1 MSSES
6 SPVAALSNIT
16 KRFPGVLANDGIS
29 LDFHGEEIHVL
40 LGENGA
46 GKSTLI
52 GMLAGMHQPDAGE
65 IRIGGRAVKI
75 RSPRESLALGVGT
88 VFQHVLLVPT
98 LTVIEN
104 LMLGAGW
111 WRPLGY
117 AAALARFRQLS
128 SQLGLSIDALAK
140 VGRLS
145 LGEQQQIE
153 VLRALWRGG
162 RLLILDEPTAMLTP
176 QGAQHLGG
184 VMRRLKEQGVA
195 LLLVTHKL
203 PEACQWGDRISVLR
217 RGRLIGQI
225 PPDTLRGMSEA
236 QTRDA
241 ALGMMFGGEAATR
254 DGAVR
259 RGERSFSGE
268 RRGDGGTP
276 PRLSVRALRTVA
288 SPGECPLREVSFE
301 VWPGEILGIAGIDG
315 NGQKHLAEVLAGQR
329 RALQGEITLEGVEVT
344 AEDVAGRRRRG
355 IRYITDDRIMEG
367 TIGGFSVA
375 INLLLKDIG
384 DPPYWRHG
392 ISDFALIQ
400 RHARE
405 VIRNNDIRTPSEKT
419 PLARLSGGNIQKVVL
434 ARELDG
440 EASVAILSKP
450 THGLDLH
457 NCLLAHERIL
467 ASAQRGVTFILI
479 STDLDDELLVISDR
493 IAVMFQGRLTGVV
506 QNVAGAARAVARL
519 MTGAVGP

>member
-6 SPVAALSNIT
+6 SPVAAVRNIT

-29 LDFHGEEIHVL
+29 LDFHGGEIHVL

-52 GMLAGMHQPDAGE
+52 GMLAGMQQPDTGE
-65 IRIGGRAVKI
+65 ICIGGQPVTI
-75 RSPRESLALGVGT
+75 RSPRKSLALGVGT
-88 VFQHVLLVPT
+88 VFQHGSLVPS

-104 LMLGAGW
+104 LMLGGRW

-128 SQLGLSIDALAK
+128 SLLGLSTDAHAEA
-140 VGRLS
+140 GRLS

-153 VLRALWRGG
+153 ILRALWREG

-176 QGAQHLGG
+176 QGAQQLGS
-184 VMRRLKEQGVA
+184 VMRRLTEQGLA

-225 PPDTLRGMSEA
+225 LPDTLRRTSAA
-236 QTRDA
+236 QTRET
-241 ALGMMFGGEAATR
+241 ALGMMFGGEAATG
-254 DGAVR
+254 DGELSR
-259 RGERSFSGE
+259 HEGSSSE
-268 RRGDGGTP
+268 RRSDRRAP
-276 PRLSVRALRTVA
+276 PRLSVRALRTA
-288 SPGECPLREVSFE
+288 ACPGECPLREVSFDL
-301 VWPGEILGIAGIDG
+301 WPGEILGIAGVDG

-329 RALQGEITLEGVEVT
+329 RALQGQITLEGAEVT
-344 AEDVAGRRRRG
+344 AEDAAGRRRRG
-355 IRYITDDRIMEG
+355 IRYITDDRLNEG

-384 DPPYWRHG
+384 DPPFWRHG
-392 ISDFALIQ
+392 ISDFELIQ

-405 VIRNNDIRTPSEKT
+405 LILSNDIRTPSERT
-419 PLARLSGGNIQKVVL
+419 PLGRLSGGNIQKVLL
-434 ARELDG
+434 ARELDR

-457 NCLLAHERIL
+457 NCLLAQERIL
-467 ASAQRGVTFILI
+467 ASAQRGMAIVVI

-493 IAVMFQGRLTGVV
+493 IAVMYQGRLTGLVE
-506 QNVAGAARAVARL
+506 NGPGAARAVARL
-519 MTGAVGP
+519 MTGAVGS

>member
-6 SPVAALSNIT
+6 TPVAAVCNIT

-29 LDFHGEEIHVL
+29 LEFHDAEIHVL

-52 GMLAGMHQPDAGE
+52 GMLAGMHQPDAGQ
-65 IRIGGRAVKI
+65 IWIGGQPVTI

-88 VFQHVLLVPT
+88 VFQHGLLVPS

-104 LMLGAGW
+104 LMLGGRW

-117 AAALARFRQLS
+117 ATALVRFRQLS
-128 SQLGLSIDALAK
+128 SLLGLSIDAHAEA
-140 VGRLS
+140 GRLS

-153 VLRALWRGG
+153 MLRALWREG

-176 QGAQHLGG
+176 QGVQDLGS

-217 RGRLIGQI
+217 HGRLVGQI
-225 PPDTLRGMSEA
+225 RPDTLRRKSAA
-236 QTRDA
+236 QTREA
-241 ALGMMFGGEAATR
+241 ALAMMFGGEAATE
-254 DGAVR
+254 GGEVSG
-259 RGERSFSGE
+259 RGRGSKPE
-268 RRGDGGTP
+268 RRADGSTP
-276 PRLSVRALRTVA
+276 PRLSVRALSTAARL
-288 SPGECPLREVSFE
+288 GECPLREVSFDL
-301 VWPGEILGIAGIDG
+301 WPGEILGIAGVDG

-329 RALQGEITLEGVEVT
+329 GALRGQIILEGQEVT
-344 AEDVAGRRRRG
+344 AEDAAGRRRRG
-355 IRYITDDRIMEG
+355 IRYITDDRLNEG
-367 TIGGFSVA
+367 TAGGFSVA

-392 ISDFALIQ
+392 IADFELIH
-400 RHARE
+400 RYARE
-405 VIRNNDIRTPSEKT
+405 VIRRNDIRTPSEKT
-419 PLARLSGGNIQKVVL
+419 PLGRLSGGNVQKVVL
-434 ARELDG
+434 ARELDR
-440 EASVAILSKP
+440 EAAVAILSQP

-457 NCLLAHERIL
+457 NGLLAHERIL
-467 ASAQRGVTFILI
+467 ASAQRGVAIIVI

-506 QNVAGAARAVARL
+506 ENGAGAARAVARL
-519 MTGAVGP
+519 MTGEVGP

>member
-1 MSSES
+1 MSCES
-6 SPVAALSNIT
+6 SPLAAVCNIT

-29 LDFHGEEIHVL
+29 LEFRGGEIHVL

-65 IRIGGRAVKI
+65 IWIGGRPVTI

-88 VFQHVLLVPT
+88 VFQHGLLVPS

-104 LMLGAGW
+104 LMLGGRW

-117 AAALARFRQLS
+117 ATALARSRQLS
-128 SQLGLSIDALAK
+128 RLLGLSIDPHAAA
-140 VGRLS
+140 GRLS

-153 VLRALWRGG
+153 ILRALWREG
-162 RLLILDEPTAMLTP
+162 RVLILDEPTAMLTP
-176 QGAQHLGG
+176 QGVQDLGS
-184 VMRRLKEQGVA
+184 VMRRLKEQGLAV
-195 LLLVTHKL
+195 LLVTHKL

-217 RGRLIGQI
+217 HGRLVGQI
-225 PPDTLRGMSEA
+225 PPDTLRRMSAA
-236 QTRDA
+236 QARETV
-241 ALGMMFGGEAATR
+241 LGMMFGGEAAT
-254 DGAVR
+254 GNGEVSR
-259 RGERSFSGE
+259 RERRSSRE
-268 RRGDGGTP
+268 RRGDRSTP
-276 PRLSVRALRTVA
+276 PRLSVHALRTRA
-288 SPGECPLREVSFE
+288 SPGECPLRDVSFDL
-301 VWPGEILGIAGIDG
+301 WPGEILGIAGVDG

-329 RALQGEITLEGVEVT
+329 RALQGEIRLEGSEVT
-344 AEDVAGRRRRG
+344 AEDAAARRRRG
-355 IRYITDDRIMEG
+355 IRYITDDRLNEG
-367 TIGGFSVA
+367 TVGGFSVA

-392 ISDFALIQ
+392 IGDFELIH

-405 VIRNNDIRTPSEKT
+405 VIRSNDIRTPSEKT
-419 PLARLSGGNIQKVVL
+419 PLGRLSGGNVQKVVL
-434 ARELDG
+434 ARELDR
-440 EASVAILSKP
+440 ETAVAILSKP

-457 NCLLAHERIL
+457 NCLLARERIL
-467 ASAQRGVTFILI
+467 ASAQRGVAIIVI

-506 QNVAGAARAVARL
+506 ENGAGAARAVARL
-519 MTGAVGP
+519 MTGDVGP